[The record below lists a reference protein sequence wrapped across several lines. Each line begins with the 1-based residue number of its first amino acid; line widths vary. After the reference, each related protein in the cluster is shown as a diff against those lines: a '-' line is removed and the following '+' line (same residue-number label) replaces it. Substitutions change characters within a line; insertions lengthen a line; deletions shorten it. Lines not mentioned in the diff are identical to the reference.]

1 MISFGNIS
9 ILNILDNSVFSSW
22 NTYWVMSKSAW
33 NNCWLNKV
41 FVKMGRPWE
50 KSFFKLVKLRRKVT
64 TRLDLVNWRVLS
76 EILKAFYSLALT
88 FLLKIFDPCGHKF
101 LLQMYSA
108 GSNLANYYFDI
119 WTHFYFCCIKI
130 SELVILASHFPLF
143 TVSLQKIVII
153 IK

>member
-1 MISFGNIS
+1 MYSNLETLIGLCPSQHETIAVRIKF
-9 ILNILDNSVFSSW
+9 W
-22 NTYWVMSKSAW
+22 W
-33 NNCWLNKV
+33 
-41 FVKMGRPWE
+41 KMGRPWE

-119 WTHFYFCCIKI
+119 WTHFYFCCIQI
-130 SELVILASHFPLF
+130 SEHVILASHFLLF
-143 TVSLQKIVII
+143 TVLLQKIVII

>member
-1 MISFGNIS
+1 
-9 ILNILDNSVFSSW
+9 
-22 NTYWVMSKSAW
+22 
-33 NNCWLNKV
+33 
-41 FVKMGRPWE
+41 MGRPWE

-108 GSNLANYYFDI
+108 GSNFANYCFDI
-119 WTHFYFCCIKI
+119 WTHFYFCCIQS
-130 SELVILASHFPLF
+130 SEHVILASHLLLLPFHYKVVLLLSNKSTFMIWRVMTCLVYYCPLI
-143 TVSLQKIVII
+143 SILK
-153 IK
+153 